1 MDDKEILALYSGSE
15 QERFKTMTATYPNDP
30 KLGAAVAGY
39 LNRALN
45 DQSLKGVIS
54 NNGFSLAN
62 EDLTI
67 NLFAVSMY
75 STLTDDDL
83 QDWNNIFR
91 VRYGQHCAAQFF
103 QFAML
108 TRILT
113 GKDSEHEVKVISAAH
128 PGITVPPQ
136 V

>member
-1 MDDKEILALYSGSE
+1 MDDKDILSLYSGEE
-15 QERFKTMTATYPNDP
+15 QTRLKSIMASYSNDK
-30 KLGAAVAGY
+30 KLGENVGQY
-39 LNRALN
+39 LCRALN

-67 NLFAVSMY
+67 NLYAVSMY
-75 STLTDDDL
+75 STLFDEDL
-83 QDWNNIFR
+83 KDWNNIFR
-91 VRYGQHCAAQFF
+91 TRYAQHASAQFYLF
-103 QFAML
+103 SML
-108 TRILT
+108 TRVLA

-128 PGITVPPQ
+128 PSIQVPQ